1 MKPFSLKLKIL
12 SVSAVLASSIAVMSA
27 ESISGVVTNKT
38 TGKPAGNDDVV
49 LLRLAQ
55 GMQES
60 ARTKTDARG
69 RYTIEVPQQGLHL
82 VRVTHD
88 KANYFKPVQPGAQG
102 AVDVD
107 VYTAAT
113 TVKGVVG
120 EADVIRLQTD
130 ESGKTLKI
138 VENFFVRNDSSPPMT
153 QFSDRPFEFYLP
165 QGAVVQGSAAM
176 SPGGMPVQA
185 APVPLGDANHYAFIF
200 PIRPGET
207 RFQVAYTLPYSGSL
221 QISPKPVI
229 ATDTIAIMMPKSMT
243 FKGGN
248 STSYSPVTEE
258 TTAQTY
264 VARSVSPSQPL
275 SFTVSGTGQM
285 PRDTPAPTAESANGG
300 GAAAG
305 GQDAGGGTAASD
317 TRPGGGLGNPV
328 DPGATNDPWA
338 KYRWW
343 IIGCLGLVL
352 AAGAGVMLKRPVSGS
367 EVAVESGSGQRHGTQ
382 PSGDSTLSVL
392 KEELFALETERLQG
406 KISEADYAE
415 HKTALEQVLRRVL
428 NRNDRAATAKV
439 EQMAPD
445 LAARSG
451 LKG

>member
-1 MKPFSLKLKIL
+1 MA
-12 SVSAVLASSIAVMSA
+12 AVSA

-38 TGKPAGNDDVV
+38 TNKPAANDDVV

-69 RYTIEVPQQGLHL
+69 HYTIEVPEAGLHL

-107 VYTAAT
+107 VYTAAAK
-113 TVKGVVG
+113 VNGVVG

-138 VENFFVRNDSSPPMT
+138 VENFFVRNDSTPPMT
-153 QFSDRPFEFYLP
+153 QFSDKPFEFYLP
-165 QGAVVQGSAAM
+165 QGAVVQGSAAL

-207 RFQVAYTLPYSGSL
+207 RFQVTYTLPYGGSL
-221 QISPKPVI
+221 QISPKPAI

-248 STSYSPVTEE
+248 ATSYSPVTEE
-258 TTAQTY
+258 TTAQTF

-275 SFTVSGTGQM
+275 SFTISGTGQM
-285 PRDTPAPTAESANGG
+285 PRDTPAPTAESAG
-300 GAAAG
+300 AAG
-305 GQDAGGGTAASD
+305 GQDAGAGVGGTAASD

-343 IIGCLGLVL
+343 IIGGLGLVL
-352 AAGAGVMLKRPVSGS
+352 AAGAGVMLKRPVADGGAGGHAGAG
-367 EVAVESGSGQRHGTQ
+367 VAGGAGH
-382 PSGDSTLSVL
+382 STLAVL
-392 KEELFALETERLQG
+392 KEELFSLETERLQG
-406 KISEADYAE
+406 KISEAEYAE
-415 HKTALEQVLRRVL
+415 HKVALEQVLRRVL
-428 NRNDRAATAKV
+428 NRGGEGSKTTKIEPMAA
-439 EQMAPD
+439 D

>member
-1 MKPFSLKLKIL
+1 MGAALAG
-12 SVSAVLASSIAVMSA
+12 SVSVLSA
-27 ESISGVVTNKT
+27 ESISGTVTNKT

-69 RYTIEVPQQGLHL
+69 RYTIDVPEQGLHL

-107 VYTAAT
+107 VYTAAAK
-113 TVKGVVG
+113 VNGVVG
-120 EADVIRLQTD
+120 EADVLRLQTD
-130 ESGKTLKI
+130 EGGKSLKI

-153 QFSDRPFEFYLP
+153 QFSERPFEFYLP
-165 QGAVVQGSAAM
+165 SGAVVEGSAAL

-185 APVPLGDANHYAFIF
+185 APVPLGD
-200 PIRPGET
+200 PTRPGET
-207 RFQVAYTLPYSGSL
+207 RFQVTYTLAYSGSL
-221 QISPKPVI
+221 QIAPKPVI

-258 TTAQTY
+258 TTAQKY
-264 VARSVSPSQPL
+264 VARNVSPSQPL
-275 SFTVSGTGQM
+275 GFTVSGTGQM
-285 PRDTPAPTAESANGG
+285 PRDTPAPTAEAGG
-300 GAAAG
+300 GGPAGAG
-305 GQDAGGGTAASD
+305 GADTAGGGTAASD

-343 IIGCLGLVL
+343 IIGGLGLVL
-352 AAGAGVMLKRPVSGS
+352 AAGAGVMLKRPIAGS
-367 EVAVESGSGQRHGTQ
+367 EAALPAGAGGHG
-382 PSGDSTLSVL
+382 PAGGHSTLNVL

-406 KISEADYAE
+406 KISEGEYTE

-428 NRNDRAATAKV
+428 NRGTGASAAKA
-439 EQMAPD
+439 EPMAAD

-451 LKG
+451 LKS